1 MEIILDKY
9 NDNFLLKCGVA
20 LSAVFMCITIYI
32 CSGSNLNVHNIFKS
46 DKKSAAT
53 ANAKINI
60 ENNVIAEDIPVNME
74 RRLVIKLPGGVNE
87 RNTTVTKDL
96 LNKKICISFPKGL
109 REYDSSNIINN
120 TDVIANANLSVT
132 ENMANITLS
141 LNSLKDCDVCFDNG
155 LLFMDFFV
163 PAETEKPVIV
173 IDAGHGGDDVG
184 AVEKGVY
191 EKNID
196 LQICNKLKEWL
207 DREEF
212 LVYYT
217 RLDDSYPSVEERV
230 DFVNELNPD
239 LFISV
244 HSNYF
249 DKKNINGTS
258 VLYNVN
264 DNNIYGSKWLSN
276 IMCSE
281 VSNACGTYNKGI
293 VVGNDIHIVRHSNV
307 PVALIEAGF
316 MSNDY
321 DYQVLTTEKGQEN
334 VARGIYNGIIR
345 ALTEL
350 GKY

>member
-9 NDNFLLKCGVA
+9 NDSFLLKCGVA
-20 LSAVFMCITIYI
+20 LSAIFMCITIYI
-32 CSGSNLNVHNIFKS
+32 CSGSDLSIHNIFKFE
-46 DKKSAAT
+46 KHKTAT
-53 ANAKINI
+53 ADAKINI
-60 ENNVIAEDIPVNME
+60 ENNIVAGDITINMDG
-74 RRLVIKLPGGVNE
+74 RLVIELPRGVNE
-87 RNTTVTKDL
+87 QNTTVIKDL
-96 LNKKICISFPKGL
+96 LNKRIYISFPKGFM
-109 REYDSSNIINN
+109 EYDSSSIINN
-120 TDVIANANLSVT
+120 TDVVTNANLSIT

-141 LNSLKDCDVCFDNG
+141 LNVLKDCEICFDNG

-163 PAETEKPVIV
+163 PAESEKPVIV
-173 IDAGHGGDDVG
+173 VDAGHGGDDVG
-184 AVEKGVY
+184 AIEKGIY

-217 RLDDSYPSVEERV
+217 RFDDSYPSVEERV
-230 DFVNELNPD
+230 DFANELNAD
-239 LFISV
+239 LFISI

-249 DKKNINGTS
+249 DNRSIHGTS
-258 VLYNVN
+258 VLYNVKDKN
-264 DNNIYGSKWLSN
+264 MYGSEWLSN

-293 VVGNDIHIVRHSNV
+293 VAGNDIHIVRHSV
-307 PVALIEAGF
+307 APVALIEVGF

-321 DYQVLTTEKGQEN
+321 DYQVLTTEKGQDN